1 MAAAITHPRFSSVSG
16 ATLWSLLMRVLLPL
30 NVAAAVLGAGAAHA
44 SPAPEARTQAFNLP
58 LAGAVVTLKQ
68 FSEETGLQLV
78 YLADALG
85 DTRTNP
91 VQGVFTPRQALR
103 LMLEGTGLLIVEDP
117 RTGALLITP
126 RSARPAA
133 TAAGDSPAATLPMK
147 TKSPLALFGAW
158 LALAVTSAPGIAAE
172 PAASKEL
179 TQLAAFVVTGSNIPT
194 AADAVAVPVTIIGQA
209 DIERTGLDTNLLEVL
224 QKRVPSFAGSG
235 NLGFTNGNTAANN
248 TYGGSQISLRSLSTL
263 VLLDGRRVPDNGA
276 GARGSRAFVDVNQFP
291 LAAIQTVE
299 VLTDGASAIY
309 GSDAVGGV
317 VNVKLR
323 HDFNGLEFG
332 GRHAFS
338 NRQGNYS
345 ERSGYLVAGVKGE
358 RVSVTVSL
366 SKSRLTPLYQAD
378 RPFSNPQIGKTA
390 LISGAVSPSSAT
402 FPTAFLRSDLGSPS
416 QAVATGPG
424 ATAADLSALV
434 AAGVYQASSTTPIAN
449 TYDLAPSVTLT
460 LRSRKQAATLAG
472 VAKLVPERLEFFVE
486 AIDSVSDSFSQLAA
500 LGVNATVPVNSP
512 FNPTRSSIYAAFRY
526 TPNARQFNNSG
537 ELTRLVTGFRGKL
550 GDRFQWEAAFNQN
563 VNRLNTGLSG
573 MVYGPNLQL
582 ALAGGFDAAGNAVA
596 GGKYARVFKD
606 FGAPPGLTTLAQFQA
621 AITPGNSVLQPA
633 LDVFARPSGVAPTS
647 LANIYGTTDLRFKAP
662 LDQFDA
668 RVSGSLVELPA
679 GPLGA
684 AVGVDYRSERLQG
697 LPDQNSFSTGPTA
710 QRWTGATYFDPF
722 SRSRRIDGAFAELR
736 VPITGER
743 QHVAGLR
750 LLEVSAAYRYESYSD
765 AGASRVPKYGLRWRP
780 LNDELTLRGTYSE
793 AFAAPSLFALFGP
806 TTQGFT
812 STSVIP
818 SVFGVPGQAQARTGS
833 NPGLKPSTARTT
845 SYGVVYSPKA
855 IRGLT
860 LGFDYLAVDQV
871 ALVGSA
877 GSAEILRSVN
887 ELGGNSPY
895 AAQVALGNWPS
906 NPDASLPAATRVATP
921 GQLGALL
928 RSGVSPQTIFV
939 TDSRINIAGQ
949 KVRALDVSAA
959 YAFPA
964 TPVGRFSLNASG
976 TYFLHYQFRA
986 LPSQPYYEYAGLVT
1000 NGGTGSQ
1007 GSLPSMKWFSNLS
1020 WSKDAWSANLSN
1032 TYIDSLT
1039 DLGAGGITFATSTT
1053 LTRVPVPAYSVWD
1066 GSLSRTFRNL
1076 RAGSRALAVKLTLGV
1091 NNLADKM
1098 PPAAPQAFGGDAG
1111 VDLSTYNP
1119 IGRLWYLSVGLKF

>member
-1 MAAAITHPRFSSVSG
+1 MAAAITHLRGRRVSG
-16 ATLWSLLMRVLLPL
+16 ATLWSLLMRFCLPL
-30 NVAAAVLGAGAAHA
+30 NFAAVVLSAGAWPSAAAA
-44 SPAPEARTQAFNLP
+44 EARVRPFNFP
-58 LAGAVVTLKQ
+58 SAEAVVTLKQ
-68 FSEETGLQLV
+68 FSEETGLQVV

-85 DTRTNP
+85 TTRTNA
-91 VQGVFTPRQALR
+91 VQGHFAPRDALR
-103 LMLEGTGLLIVEDP
+103 LMLEGTGLMIVEDP
-117 RTGALLITP
+117 QSGALLITP
-126 RSARPAA
+126 RGGRSAAA
-133 TAAGDSPAATLPMK
+133 PERSAQAATLPMK
-147 TKSPLALFGAW
+147 SKSPLALLGAW
-158 LALAVTSAPGIAAE
+158 LALAVTPAPADAAE
-172 PAASKEL
+172 TAAPDERTK
-179 TQLAAFVVTGSNIPT
+179 LAAFVVTGSNIPT
-194 AADAVAVPVTIIGQA
+194 AADAVAVPVTIIGQT
-209 DIERTGLDTNLLEVL
+209 DIEQSGLNTNLMEVL

-235 NLGFTNGNTAANN
+235 NLGVTNGNTGANN

-276 GARGSRAFVDVNQFP
+276 SARGSRAFVDVNQFP

-332 GRHAFS
+332 GRYAFS
-338 NRQGNYS
+338 NRQGDYN
-345 ERSGYLVAGVKGE
+345 ERSGYVVAGIKGE
-358 RVSVTVSL
+358 RVSVTVSF
-366 SKSRLTPLYQAD
+366 SRSQLTPLFQSD

-390 LISGAVSPSSAT
+390 LISGAVSPTSAT
-402 FPTAFLRSDLGSPS
+402 FPTAFLRSDLTSPS
-416 QAVATGPG
+416 KAVPTGPS

-460 LRSRKQAATLAG
+460 IQSRKQAATVAG
-472 VAKLVPERLEFFVE
+472 TAKLVPDRLEFFVE
-486 AIDSVSDSFSQLAA
+486 AINSVSDSFSQLAA

-512 FNPTRSSIYAAFRY
+512 YNPTRSSIYTAFRY

-537 ELTRLVTGFRGKL
+537 ELTRLVTGLRGKL
-550 GDRFQWEAAFNQN
+550 GDRFQWEAAYNQN
-563 VNRLNTGLSG
+563 VNELNTGLSG

-582 ALAGGFDAAGNAVA
+582 ALAGGFDANGNAVA
-596 GGKYARVFKD
+596 GGKYAKVFKD
-606 FGAPPGLTTLAQFQA
+606 YGAPAGLTTLAQYQA
-621 AITPGNSVLQPA
+621 AITPTNSVLQPA
-633 LDVFARPSGVAPTS
+633 LDVFARPTGVDPAS
-647 LANIYGTTDLRFKAP
+647 LANIYGTTALRFKAP

-668 RVSGSLVELPA
+668 RISGSLYELPA

-684 AVGVDYRSERLQG
+684 AVGVDYRSERLNG
-697 LPDQNSFSTGPTA
+697 LPDTNSFSTGPTA

-722 SRSRRIDGAFAELR
+722 SRSRRIDGAFAEVR
-736 VPITGER
+736 VPVTGER
-743 QHVAGLR
+743 QRLTGLR
-750 LLEVSAAYRYESYSD
+750 LLEVSAAYRYENYSD

-780 LNDELTLRGTYSE
+780 FNEELTLRGTYSE

-833 NPGLKPSTARTT
+833 NAELKPSTAKTN
-845 SYGVVYSPKA
+845 SYGLVYSPKA
-855 IRGLT
+855 IKGLT
-860 LGFDYLAVDQV
+860 LGLDYLAVDQV

-887 ELGGNSPY
+887 ELGANSPY
-895 AAQVALGNWPS
+895 AAQVALGNWPI
-906 NPDASLPAATRVATP
+906 NPDSSLPAATRITAP
-921 GQLGALL
+921 GQLAGLL
-928 RSGVSPQTIFV
+928 KAGVSPQTIFV

-949 KVRALDVSAA
+949 KVRALDVNAA

-964 TPVGRFSLNASG
+964 TPLGKFNLSATG

-1007 GSLPSMKWFSNLS
+1007 GSLPSMKWFTNLA
-1020 WSKDAWSANLSN
+1020 WSKDSWSANLSN
-1032 TYIDSLT
+1032 TYLDSLT

-1053 LTRVPVPAYSVWD
+1053 LTRVPVPSYSVWD
-1066 GSLSRTFRNL
+1066 ASVSHVFRNL
-1076 RAGSRALAVKLTLGV
+1076 TLGSRRFALKVTFGV

-1098 PPAAPQAFGGDAG
+1098 PPPAPQAFGGDAG

-1119 IGRLWYLSVGLKF
+1119 IGRLWYTSVGLKF